1 MSFYTFQDIAIT
13 GLASA
18 VPKKSVKTVSFGSK
32 FGSDVVDAFRV
43 KSGIESM
50 HISSIDQTASD
61 LGYEAAFALLDKKQI
76 DLTDIGCIIFVSRT
90 PDYRSPATAAVL
102 HKRLNLSVDCIAYDI
117 NMGGAGFVYG
127 LQMGC
132 SILDEINKSYAIVV
146 VGDTNS
152 KQISGENQLSMAMGD
167 GASAILLEKKHGAAP
182 IYINTQ
188 AIGNGFDAFIHA
200 EGGFRI
206 PADREYTQDTIHAN
220 KAIIDT
226 LEINETA
233 MNSFIIN
240 EIPSTI
246 TKLVSK
252 LNTTLEQYDFVALQ
266 QENEFVLKQ
275 IAEKLNITFEELPV
289 NYQNFGNTSG
299 NSIPLLLVDK
309 LANQEQREI
318 KILACGFG
326 EGFSSGVVAFTI
338 DTSDILPLIKT
349 DNYYEEGA
357 VSHIF

>member
-18 VPKKSVKTVSFGSK
+18 VPGNSLKTESFGSK
-32 FGSDVVDAFRV
+32 FGNEAVDAFRL
-43 KSGIESM
+43 KTGIESL
-50 HISSIDQTASD
+50 HISADEQTASD
-61 LGYEAAFALLDKKQI
+61 LGFDAAVSLLDKKQL
-76 DLTDIGCIIFVSRT
+76 DLADIGCIIFVSRT

-102 HKRLNLSVDCIAYDI
+102 HKRLKLSVDCVAYDI

-127 LQMGC
+127 LQMSC
-132 SILDEINKSYAIVV
+132 SILDEINKSYALLII
-146 VGDTNS
+146 GDTNS
-152 KQISGENQLSMAMGD
+152 KQISDENQLSMSMGD
-167 GASAILLEKKHGAAP
+167 GASAILLEKKHSAAP

-188 AIGNGFDAFIHA
+188 ANGNGYDAFIHS

-206 PADREYTQDTIHAN
+206 PSDKEYTQDAIHAN
-220 KAIIDT
+220 KAVIDT

-233 MNSFIIN
+233 MNSFIVN

-246 TKLVSK
+246 TKFVSK
-252 LNTTLEQYDFVALQ
+252 LNTTLKQFDFVSLQ
-266 QENEFVLKQ
+266 QENEFLLKQ
-275 IAEKLNITFEELPV
+275 IAEKLNIPFEELPV

-309 LANQEQREI
+309 LANQENREV
-318 KILACGFG
+318 KVLACGFG
-326 EGFSSGVVAFTI
+326 EGFSSGVTAFTI
-338 DTSDILPLIKT
+338 NTSDILPLLKT
-349 DNYYEEGA
+349 DNFYQEGV